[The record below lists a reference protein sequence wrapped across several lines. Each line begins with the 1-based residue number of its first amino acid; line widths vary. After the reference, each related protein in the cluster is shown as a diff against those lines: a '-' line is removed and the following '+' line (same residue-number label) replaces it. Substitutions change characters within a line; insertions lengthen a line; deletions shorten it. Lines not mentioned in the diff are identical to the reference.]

1 MSPVLVTMYVRLAR
15 HEEREVLAR
24 FGAVYVRYAAAIP
37 AFVPHL
43 RRRHHLPL
51 FDLATHGPSVRAPL
65 DPGKDDLE
73 LADSVA
79 SVSVPR
85 RTVHRGPRRLR
96 APGQG
101 RRPRA
106 TGGRVSQI
114 TRSVV
119 SLSSSISP

>member
-24 FGAVYVRYAAAIP
+24 FGAVYVRYAAATP

-96 APGQG
+96 ARQARGADRARQEG
-101 RRPRA
+101 EYPR
-106 TGGRVSQI
+106 
-114 TRSVV
+114 
-119 SLSSSISP
+119 